1 MISGIVIFVLVFMLL
16 IKIKCYKNILD
27 NGVDLLKEGK

>member
-1 MISGIVIFVLVFMLL
+1 MISGIVIFVLVLMLL

-27 NGVDLLKEGK
+27 KPGCYGQQK